1 MTALRLA
8 LAILPLLALAAAP
21 ARPVPKARAA
31 PAGSPGSWLSDD
43 DYPKDALRQEIDG
56 TTAFRL
62 TIDKTGVPREC
73 AITTS
78 SGSASLDNA
87 TCAKLMERARFTPAR
102 DAKGRPAADT
112 YDGRITWRLPD
123 GDAPARMPPVPY
135 MMRVTFYVNEDGSAS
150 DCVATVNGEPGP
162 PQICADTLTRRY
174 PVQRDATGKPVRTK
188 LRAVSGIEKAD

>member
-62 TIDKTGVPREC
+62 T
-73 AITTS
+73 ITTS